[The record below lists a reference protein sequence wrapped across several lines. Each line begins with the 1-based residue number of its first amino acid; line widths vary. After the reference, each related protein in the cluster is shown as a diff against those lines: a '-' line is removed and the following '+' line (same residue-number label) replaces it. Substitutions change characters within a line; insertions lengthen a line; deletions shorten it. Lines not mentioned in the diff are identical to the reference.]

1 MIRYFV
7 DRPVAAATPA
17 VHDRPDLACRAPD
30 VDPEIFY
37 PGSHQSPAPAQDVC
51 DRCPAKDE
59 CLQWALDTDQKFGIF
74 GGVIAEDRIRMRR
87 ARSVSA

>member
-1 MIRYFV
+1 MSDF
-7 DRPVAAATPA
+7 
-17 VHDRPDLACRAPD
+17 HDRQDLACRVPG

-37 PGSHQSPAPAQDVC
+37 PRSHQSPAAAQDVC
-51 DRCPAKDE
+51 ERSPAAEE

-87 ARSVSA
+87 AGRVTA